1 MQHYYPCDAAVRE
14 DPELQ
19 AWVGEIFHKGF
30 LGRRSSGALA
40 RGGGDGRTLPRF
52 DPPVTLVCPPPPSD
66 PHVMTPPPSE
76 VLTPV

>member
-1 MQHYYPCDAAVRE
+1 MKGIVQHYYPCDAAVRE

-40 RGGGDGRTLPRF
+40 RGGGDGRT
-52 DPPVTLVCPPPPSD
+52 
-66 PHVMTPPPSE
+66 
-76 VLTPV
+76 